1 MELTIEKSMQNLLQ
15 ILHGGTV
22 ASLVLDLAESL
33 AVSSS
38 LRGAYSTGVSTDL
51 NVTYI
56 SSGVK
61 VGTRSLFS
69 CSFNVM
75 EYILANG

>member
-1 MELTIEKSMQNLLQ
+1 MHAESVTNLTWRNCRFS
-15 ILHGGTV
+15 GR
-22 ASLVLDLAESL
+22 AAESL